1 MAAWKVYGQ
10 VEHISERDTAR
21 ESNTYDAGFM
31 QMDFKTG
38 NMPLCFRM

>member
-1 MAAWKVYGQ
+1 MTIPVNDGL
-10 VEHISERDTAR
+10 DR